1 MKLKYIL
8 ITIGSMLLLIGLL
21 TFFDANTPYQ
31 DTFTGRYHKSDTSVP
46 VFFSVIGLGTL
57 LTGIFWKKQ

>member
-8 ITIGSMLLLIGLL
+8 ITIGSMLLLLGLL
-21 TFFDANTPYQ
+21 TFFDANTPHQ
-31 DTFTGRYHKSDTSVP
+31 NILGQFSKSDTSGP
-46 VFFSVIGLGTL
+46 IIISVIGLGTL

>member
-8 ITIGSMLLLIGLL
+8 IIIGSMLLLLGILIL
-21 TFFDANTPYQ
+21 
-31 DTFTGRYHKSDTSVP
+31 FTSDKYYRNSWGTYSP
-46 VFFSVIGLGTL
+46 TDYSLPIIISIIGLGTL

>member
-8 ITIGSMLLLIGLL
+8 IIIGSMLLLIGLL
-21 TFFDANTPYQ
+21 SIVTLEPSS
-31 DTFTGRYHKSDTSVP
+31 RYLHSDPSIY
-46 VFFSVIGLGTL
+46 FIISVIGLGTL